1 MIETFDKQPL
11 TKQLWFA
18 MGTKLPTLERG
29 GHGYCTIDM
38 TIKDTI
44 AEQSLHIKLDGYAWA
59 SPW

>member
-1 MIETFDKQPL
+1 
-11 TKQLWFA
+11 

-44 AEQSLHIKLDGYAWA
+44 AEQSLHIKLDGYA
-59 SPW
+59 